1 MKCLASVYHYFFDRG
16 KKKEFSDLDTVVR
29 TSCSCY
35 FSSLALSLS
44 LAQILYLH
52 RAYLRITSAGRLPY
66 ILLLVVSSKQIEN
79 ILRIEP
85 DLVIDAVFFFFF
97 INFDKYL
104 SGELAHSIM
113 EDLVHINSIFSI
125 PLSLSLSLSSL
136 VTACSQ

>member
-16 KKKEFSDLDTVVR
+16 KKRVLRFR
-29 TSCSCY
+29 HSCSNILFLLFF
-35 FSSLALSLS
+35 FSRSLS
-44 LAQILYLH
+44 LAQIFYLH